1 MTLSTLAMCFKN
13 TGNFRKFVSRKFGH
27 LCDCVEAGGTFVI
40 DGEGRAP
47 VISFKGGGCSVIG
60 GEVSSD
66 FVIGGEV
73 SGASVIGGEVSGTS
87 VIGGEDGTPL

>member
-1 MTLSTLAMCFKN
+1 M
-13 TGNFRKFVSRKFGH
+13 
-27 LCDCVEAGGTFVI
+27 
-40 DGEGRAP
+40 
-47 VISFKGGGCSVIG
+47 GGCSVIG

-87 VIGGEDGTPL
+87 VIGGEGGEGKGASEW